1 MKGWDPEWRCFS
13 LVLKDRTV
21 DFACLDESDTIACIL
36 GLQSAVRGP
45 KGYTLLEL
53 RRHIN
58 RIKAADDN
66 TKAIA
71 SLKPWGRST
80 MKREADVIAKL
91 ERPRRTPS
99 SSPAPSSRSSASS
112 HSRSDSRKDNK
123 RSGASRGSGTAAGA
137 AQNVVWHKTWHSR
150 GHGSGKA
157 PWEPPEGLVTD
168 GQRLTAVIERIRTGS
183 TWPLGDL
190 SLAPGPED
198 ASQTYL

>member
-80 MKREADVIAKL
+80 LQREAGLDLRRSNLGEHRRHRHGHSFAK
-91 ERPRRTPS
+91 RRTHT
-99 SSPAPSSRSSASS
+99 SALQA
-112 HSRSDSRKDNK
+112 HRCPRLVV
-123 RSGASRGSGTAAGA
+123 AAA
-137 AQNVVWHKTWHSR
+137 
-150 GHGSGKA
+150 
-157 PWEPPEGLVTD
+157 
-168 GQRLTAVIERIRTGS
+168 
-183 TWPLGDL
+183 
-190 SLAPGPED
+190 LAR
-198 ASQTYL
+198 